1 MPGGRVQA
9 QLAQSTAVLPGP
21 LDERSAILRARRG
34 DREAFRL
41 LVAQHQARIY
51 GIALRL
57 TGMPDEAVQLAQE
70 VCIALRAA
78 LPRIASPGHLTRWLL
93 RETTRRVLQLVRQHA
108 AAGQAASMAS
118 AGDLPPRRLLLQLPP
133 EARAIVLLRYQEG
146 LEPEE
151 IAAVL
156 DVTPTLVEH
165 SLERSLDWMGAQA
178 LGGEGELEQQLRSSL
193 VAPDLGP
200 EFTARVL
207 AHTELRR
214 SHRRRAA
221 FAAAG
226 SGRKRSR
233 FVLAGSILLV
243 TLGALWLAL
252 HLSGR
257 SLLPEAVSPV
267 AMEPAQPDAEASPA
281 PLEAVPPSEE
291 HPTRA
296 PAALMQPRDAYPRY
310 TVIAAPLRQ
319 LSDDPAAWP
328 QVEAF
333 HAALLDELRKVPEVT
348 LLVPGVTAPP
358 TDADRPADFLLI
370 VTSLPTAMLPTG
382 AEGFRVTD
390 GARTGTDLAGV
401 GESTTGTVVLPA
413 ARIDGVGRWPVEI
426 RIQAISQPQARTYTS
441 VVQVG
446 ADSAPLAAQ
455 QMQTLRARFFPDVLA
470 RQRLATLIRDT
481 SQPVAERNRALSE
494 LLGTLQRAH
503 GAGFDSSA
511 ASTIVDYAAMLPAEQ
526 RAEVWRRLRGLPQAD
541 LVAGLVESLRRDP
554 DQQVRFE
561 ALATLAADY
570 PDNEA
575 ARSAIASVAAEDSDE
590 IIRMAGR
597 RVTLGDTA
605 WRPWLVTRLG
615 NTGLPPEE
623 RLGPLLLV
631 SRSATTA
638 AEVSDLQT
646 LVHDPQIV
654 RALLQML
661 GDGWFDPMQG
671 ESTAD
676 ALGLLAHADRP
687 AAYDLLVQAPR
698 TAAPALPP
706 PAAPELPPP
715 PKAEPVRP
723 QAAVSAANMAWLQ
736 AHQDNPR
743 VRRMLQDIESG
754 RTDPRVNASI
764 EQMRRLEQRG
774 FPQRMPQ
781 R

>member
-1 MPGGRVQA
+1 VQP

-21 LDERSAILRARRG
+21 LDERSAITRARRG
-34 DREAFRL
+34 DHDAFRL

-57 TGMPDEAVQLAQE
+57 TGMPDAALQLAQE
-70 VCIALRAA
+70 VCIELRAA

-93 RETTRRVLQLVRQHA
+93 RETTRRVLQRLRQHA
-108 AAGQAASMAS
+108 ATGQAASVAS

-146 LEPEE
+146 LDPAE

-156 DVTPTLVEH
+156 EVTPPLVAH
-165 SLERSLDWMGAQA
+165 SLERSLDWMATQGSV
-178 LGGEGELEQQLRSSL
+178 GGDELEQQLRSSL
-193 VAPDLGP
+193 VAPDPGP
-200 EFTARVL
+200 EFTERVL

-233 FVLAGSILLV
+233 FVLAGSILV
-243 TLGALWLAL
+243 VALGALWLVL
-252 HLSGR
+252 QLSGR
-257 SLLPEAVSPV
+257 SLLPDVAQPV
-267 AMEPAQPDAEASPA
+267 AMEPAQPGAEALPA
-281 PLEAVPPSEE
+281 PAQATPASQAQAVA
-291 HPTRA
+291 A

-319 LSDDPAAWP
+319 MSDDPAAWP
-328 QVEAF
+328 LVEAF

-348 LLVPGVTAPP
+348 LLVPGLTAPP
-358 TDADRPADFLLI
+358 TDVDRPADFLLI
-370 VTSLPTAMLPTG
+370 VTSLPTAVLPAG

-390 GARTGTDLAGV
+390 GTRNGTGLATL
-401 GESTTGTVVLPA
+401 GEAATGTVLLPA
-413 ARIDGVGRWPVEI
+413 ARIDGGLRWPVEI
-426 RIQAISQPQARTYTS
+426 RIQPISQPQAQRYTS

-446 ADSAPLAAQ
+446 ADSAQLAAQ
-455 QMQTLRARFFPDVLA
+455 QMQMLRARFFPDVLA
-470 RQRLATLIRDT
+470 RQRLATTIRD
-481 SQPVAERNRALSE
+481 SAQPVAERNRALSE
-494 LLGTLQRAH
+494 LLGALQRAH

-511 ASTIVDYAAMLPAEQ
+511 ASTITDYAAMLPAEQ
-526 RAEVWRRLRGLPQAD
+526 RAEVWRRLRGLPHAD
-541 LVAGLVESLRRDP
+541 LIAGLVESLRRDP

-570 PDNEA
+570 PNDVA
-575 ARSAIASVAAEDSDE
+575 ARDAIASVAAGDSE
-590 IIRMAGR
+590 EVIRMAAR
-597 RVTLGDTA
+597 RITQGDA
-605 WRPWLVTRLG
+605 DWRTWLVTRLG
-615 NTGLPPEE
+615 NTGLPPDE

-654 RALLQML
+654 RELLQML
-661 GDGWFDPMQG
+661 GDGWFDPMQL

-676 ALGLLAHADRP
+676 ALGLLAHTDRP
-687 AAYDLLVQAPR
+687 AAFDLQVQVPR
-698 TAAPALPP
+698 TAAPLLPP
-706 PAAPELPPP
+706 PEGPAQPPP
-715 PKAEPVRP
+715 QKGGPERP
-723 QAAVSAANMAWLQ
+723 QTVVSAANMAWLQ
-736 AHQDNPR
+736 AHQGNPR

-754 RTDPRVNASI
+754 RMDPRLNMTI

-774 FPQRMPQ
+774 FPRLPP